1 MEKKVTITKDE
12 LIGIMSSI
20 TAEDD
25 AITELS
31 TEMSLFLV
39 LRDAVKCS
47 KLVEKLFGKDN
58 EK

>member
-31 TEMSLFLV
+31 AEMASFLV

-47 KLVEKLFGKDN
+47 KLVEKLFGKED
-58 EK
+58 K

>member
-47 KLVEKLFGKDN
+47 KLVEKLFGKED
-58 EK
+58 K

>member
-1 MEKKVTITKDE
+1 MEKKVTITKNE

-31 TEMSLFLV
+31 TEMASFLV

>member
-25 AITELS
+25 AIEELS
-31 TEMSLFLV
+31 TEMALFLV
-39 LRDAVKCS
+39 LRDAVNCS
-47 KLVEKLFGKDN
+47 KLVEKLFGKED
-58 EK
+58 K

>member
-1 MEKKVTITKDE
+1 MERKVTITKDE

-25 AITELS
+25 AITEFS
-31 TEMSLFLV
+31 TEMALFLV